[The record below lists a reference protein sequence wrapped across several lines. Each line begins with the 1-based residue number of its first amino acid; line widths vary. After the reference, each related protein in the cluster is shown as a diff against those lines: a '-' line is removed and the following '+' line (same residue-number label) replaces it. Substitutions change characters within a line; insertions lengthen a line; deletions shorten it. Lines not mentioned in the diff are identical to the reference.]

1 MKALEERILKEGKA
15 IGNDILKVDSFIN
28 HQLDIRFMEEI
39 GKEMAILFAD
49 VKVDKILTVEAS
61 GIAIASVAA
70 KYFDYPLVVFAKKS
84 QPNTMVDDSYT
95 AEAKSFTKGNM
106 CLYRVSKSYINKG
119 ENVLIVDD
127 FMASGEASVALAE
140 IVEAAGAKVAGIT
153 AVIEKEYQG
162 GSERLRKM
170 GYRVQNLAVIKK
182 IDNGAITFAQE

>member
-1 MKALEERILKEGKA
+1 MKALEERILKEGRA

-39 GKEMAILFAD
+39 GKEMARLFSD

-70 KYFDYPLVVFAKKS
+70 RYFDYPPVVFAKKS
-84 QPNTMVDDSYT
+84 QPNTMNDDCYT

-106 CLYRVSKSYINKG
+106 CVYRVSKTYIKKG
-119 ENVLIVDD
+119 ENILIVDD
-127 FMASGEASVALAE
+127 FMASGEASVALAG
-140 IVEAAGAKVAGIT
+140 IVESGGANVAGIT
-153 AVIEKEYQG
+153 SVIEKEYQG

-170 GYRVQNLAVIKK
+170 GYLVRNLAVIKK
-182 IDNGAITFAQE
+182 IDSGVITFAEK